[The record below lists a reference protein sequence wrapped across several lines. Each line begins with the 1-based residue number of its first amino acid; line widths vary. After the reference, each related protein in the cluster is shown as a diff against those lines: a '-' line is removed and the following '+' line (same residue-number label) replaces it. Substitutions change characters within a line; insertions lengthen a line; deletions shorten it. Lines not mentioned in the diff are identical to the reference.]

1 MKIAE
6 VQRFPI
12 SLPRAGIDPA
22 RSKHPPPR
30 TIIVRIRTICGL
42 TGLGEAACD
51 PADEARTFST
61 LINWLEAYETAIIG
75 THALNINA
83 LHQLMDRA
91 SGQHPPGC
99 QAARAAIDMA
109 AHDLIGKV
117 RGCPVHEIL
126 GGAYRSE
133 MQVTARI
140 SGLTAEGIAAAAR
153 SHVERGYRALTIGI
167 GSDVLPPAQSIAAME
182 EKCQHL
188 LAALEAVQMEIS
200 IDADAN
206 QSFGNPALVSR
217 LFEQVLEKRFHPNLA
232 LVQPLNKFD
241 LLGHAGLREKL
252 PIPVVLRGSVASA
265 EAMMQIER
273 LGAADRIGL
282 SLERVGGLSNAM
294 RIADICEAAAIGI
307 TPDLSSFT
315 GIGAAA
321 LLHLAAALHD
331 PYPVDIGAYQPMLK
345 GPVIGGPVVQDGRIL
360 VGNGPGLGVEI
371 DEDLLRTLAIG

>member
-1 MKIAE
+1 MKIVE

-12 SLPRAGIDPA
+12 TLPRTGGDPA
-22 RSKHPPPR
+22 RSKRSPVQ
-30 TIIVRIRTICGL
+30 TIIVRIRTNSGL

-51 PADEARTFST
+51 PSDEARTVST
-61 LINWLEAYETAIIG
+61 LIAWLKTYETAILRAD
-75 THALNINA
+75 ALNINA

-109 AHDLIGKV
+109 VHDLIGKV

-140 SGLTAEGIAAAAR
+140 SGLTAEDIAAAAR
-153 SHVERGYRALTIGI
+153 SHVERGYRALTIDI
-167 GSDVLPPAQSIAAME
+167 GSDVLPPAQTIADLE

-188 LAALEAVQMEIS
+188 LAALDAVRSDIS

-206 QSFGNPALVSR
+206 QSLGNPALVSR
-217 LFEQVLEKRFHPNLA
+217 LFEQVLAKRFHPNLA
-232 LVQPLNKFD
+232 LVQPLSKFD
-241 LLGHAGLREKL
+241 LLGHAGLRVKL
-252 PIPVVLRGSVASA
+252 PIPVVLSGSAVSA

-282 SLERVGGLSNAM
+282 SLERVGGLSSAM
-294 RIADICEAAAIGI
+294 RVADICEAAAIGI
-307 TPDLSSFT
+307 TPAISSLT

-331 PYPVDIGAYQPMLK
+331 PYSVDTGAYQPMPK
-345 GPVIGGPVVQDGRIL
+345 GPVLGGPMVQDGRVSL
-360 VGNGPGLGVEI
+360 GNEPGLGVEI
-371 DEDLLRTLAIG
+371 DEELLHTLAIN